1 MVAPEHILVAP
12 TEAAAWTDLPLGIP
26 KDDAWLVQESGHTEY
41 KDLQSDQ
48 TNRRMDDYRIANAN
62 TLCGRIT
69 NPTERTER
77 KTSQALGH
85 FCAALS

>member
-1 MVAPEHILVAP
+1 MVVPGRILVAPEHILVAP

-48 TNRRMDDYRIANAN
+48 TNKRIDDYLTRAYA
-62 TLCGRIT
+62 R
-69 NPTERTER
+69 E
-77 KTSQALGH
+77 
-85 FCAALS
+85 